1 MYHPSLSQSL
11 AKSSFIVPLSLEL
24 IIESPADIICIP
36 LQSLENAT
44 PQTIDFVDIAKFL
57 RAELDNFPGLKTTMI
72 DEVGYTLL
80 ALIVQQTPDNFP
92 YLIAV
97 TQVFHEWL
105 SWLSRLW

>member
-36 LQSLENAT
+36 LQSLENAK
-44 PQTIDFVDIAKFL
+44 PQTIDFLDIAKFL

-80 ALIVQQTPDNFP
+80 ALISEQTPYDFPNF
-92 YLIAV
+92 V
-97 TQVFHEWL
+97 TIIQIFPNRL
-105 SWLSRLW
+105 TRFARLW